1 MINYSL
7 RQLEYFVLSASEGSL
22 VRAAE
27 KLNVSQPSISAA
39 VTKLEDQLGV
49 QLLIRHHAAGVSV
62 TPAGAQ
68 ILTQAGNLI
77 QHARE
82 IQALAADTA
91 SQVKGALQLGS
102 FVTLAPVFL
111 PSLIEGFTTV
121 HPDAR
126 IDIGEGTQ
134 HDLVDGLRRG
144 RFEMALLYALDLPD
158 DLETTTL
165 AELQPY
171 VLLPRGHRLARHKT
185 VSLKDLATEP
195 MVLLDVAPSRSYFLG
210 LMREAG
216 IEPDIT
222 FSSPSMELVR
232 GLVGRGQ
239 GFSLLVT
246 RPHGDLSYD
255 GQPLAVRPV
264 REKVEPGRIALA
276 SLSQLRPTRLME
288 AFGEHCS
295 KHFAALVSGKGR
307 TA

>member
-1 MINYSL
+1 MITYSL
-7 RQLEYFVLSASEGSL
+7 RQLEYFVLAASEGSL
-22 VRAAE
+22 VKAAE

-68 ILTQAGNLI
+68 ILTQAGNLV

-102 FVTLAPVFL
+102 FFTLAPVFL
-111 PSLIEGFTTV
+111 PSLIEGFTSA
-121 HPDAR
+121 HPQAR

-134 HDLVDGLRRG
+134 LDLIDGLRRG
-144 RFEMALLYALDLPD
+144 RYEMALLYALDMPD
-158 DLETTTL
+158 DIDITTL

-171 VLLPRGHRLARHKT
+171 VLLPKPHRLARQKT
-185 VSLKDLATEP
+185 VSLKDLADEP

-210 LMREAG
+210 LMRDAG
-216 IEPDIT
+216 IEPEIA

-246 RPHGDLSYD
+246 RPHGDLAYD

-276 SLSQLRPTRLME
+276 CLSQLRPTRLMHE
-288 AFGEHCS
+288 FRAHCVAYFDS
-295 KHFAALVSGKGR
+295 LTR
-307 TA
+307 NRRDTA

>member
-1 MINYSL
+1 MITYSL
-7 RQLEYFVLSASEGSL
+7 RQLEYFVLAASEGSL
-22 VRAAE
+22 VKAAE

-82 IQALAADTA
+82 IQTLAVDTA
-91 SQVKGALQLGS
+91 SHVKGALQLGS
-102 FVTLAPVFL
+102 FSTLAPVFL
-111 PSLIEGFTTV
+111 PSLIEGFTAA
-121 HPDAR
+121 HPQAR

-134 HDLVDGLRRG
+134 YDLIDGLRRG
-144 RFEMALLYALDLPD
+144 RYEMAMLYALDMPD
-158 DLETTTL
+158 DVEITTL
-165 AELQPY
+165 AALQPY
-171 VLLPRGHRLARHKT
+171 VLLPRHHRLAKQKT
-185 VSLKDLATEP
+185 VSLKDVASEP
-195 MVLLDVAPSRSYFLG
+195 MVLLDVAPSRRYFLG
-210 LMREAG
+210 VMRDAG
-216 IEPDIT
+216 IEPEIA

-276 SLSQLRPTRLME
+276 TLSQLRPTRLMD
-288 AFGEHCS
+288 AFRGHCIE
-295 KHFAALVSGKGR
+295 HFAGLVGRKGQA
-307 TA
+307 T

>member
-7 RQLEYFVLSASEGSL
+7 RQLEYFVLAASEGSL

-68 ILTQAGNLI
+68 ILTQAGNLV

-111 PSLIEGFTTV
+111 PSLIEGFTAA
-121 HPDAR
+121 HPQAR

-134 HDLVDGLRRG
+134 HDLIDGLRRG
-144 RFEMALLYALDLPD
+144 RYEMALLYALDMPGD
-158 DLETTTL
+158 IDITTL
-165 AELQPY
+165 ADLQPY
-171 VLLPRGHRLARHKT
+171 VLLPRHHRLARHKT
-185 VSLKDLATEP
+185 VSLKDLASEP
-195 MVLLDVAPSRSYFLG
+195 MVLLDVAPSRSYFVG
-210 LMREAG
+210 LMRDAG
-216 IEPDIT
+216 IEPQIA

-239 GFSLLVT
+239 GYSLLVT

-264 REKVEPGRIALA
+264 RETVAPGRIALA
-276 SLSQLRPTRLME
+276 SLSQLRPTRLMD
-288 AFGEHCS
+288 AFRAHCID
-295 KHFAALVSGKGR
+295 HFAGLMTLKGKSP
-307 TA
+307 